1 MPNRNEHAFSPRY
14 RVEGPEEYD
23 SLKFERKE
31 KRAVEPA
38 KPIAAPERAVPAHAE
53 ALVSERGVLRPAG
66 AEEEAPEKRAVWIVH
81 GMGQQLRFETLDSLT
96 EGILSVAKRNPANA
110 NVAPIAQAVKIGDQ
124 IVERVKLTIAGLDHK
139 AKRRYELH
147 LYEAY
152 WAPVTEGV
160 AKLKDVVSFLFDGGT
175 RGILNCMKRFKLAM
189 FDRVCKFRIPF
200 RSAFFL
206 TVTMLV
212 LLALIWLNAVIV
224 AASSAQ
230 ISIFGA
236 TIKISSDQW
245 RLLASFASSMSAIA
259 ISFGGLL
266 FLAEL
271 CKAPSLKT
279 WRRVWLGFVSWAGAA
294 STIGAI
300 LVCAIFFGWDLLDA
314 DQFARYADGVR
325 EALQGLATAAIFA
338 ALAVIALAMLVR
350 AFKRSDRSRQPDF
363 HSSVVLYALLVAG
376 FVVLIFAA
384 AVPVLI
390 YFGSAEPMEWARRLP
405 HCFKNPWWVW
415 AFLGFV
421 SAQVRTLLVEYP
433 GDVAIYITPNKVDR
447 FDKVRAE
454 IKDIALKSATAVYTA
469 AAPGGNVPEYKKVAV
484 IGHSLGSVIAYDT
497 LNALINLDEL
507 SGRPLEIV
515 ERTCLFETFGSPLD
529 KIAFLFT
536 IQGKDS
542 FQIRGQ
548 LVEAVR
554 PMIRDYALRPFPWV
568 NVKSRNDIISG
579 PLKFYDLPENDAC
592 DCEELPAGVVPG
604 MPAGAQRAT
613 NATDRDAAVALVAH
627 VDYWKN
633 PKVWEE
639 LLARVAP

>member
-1 MPNRNEHAFSPRY
+1 MPRRDEHEFSPRY
-14 RVEGPEEYD
+14 RVEEPEEYD
-23 SLKFERKE
+23 ALTFER

-38 KPIAAPERAVPAHAE
+38 KPIAAPERATPAHATE
-53 ALVSERGVLRPAG
+53 LVADRGVLRPAK
-66 AEEEAPEKRAVWIVH
+66 AEEGAPEKRAVWIVH

-110 NVAPIAQAVKIGDQ
+110 NVAPTAQAVKIGDQ
-124 IVERVKLTIAGLDHK
+124 IVERVKLTIAGLDQH
-139 AKRRYELH
+139 ANTQYELH

-189 FDRVCKFRIPF
+189 FDRVCKFRIPP

-206 TVTMLV
+206 AVTMLV

-230 ISIFGA
+230 INVLGE
-236 TIKISSDQW
+236 KIGITQEQW
-245 RLLASFASSMSAIA
+245 RLLASFASSMSSIA

-279 WRRVWLGFVSWAGAA
+279 WRRLWLGFVSWAGAA
-294 STIGAI
+294 STVGAI
-300 LVCAIFFGWDLLDA
+300 LICAFFFGWDLLHPDR
-314 DQFARYADGVR
+314 FLRYAGGVR
-325 EALQGLATAAIFA
+325 EALQGLATASIFA
-338 ALAVIALAMLVR
+338 ALAVIAVAMFVR
-350 AFKRSDRSRQPDF
+350 ALKRSDRSRRPEFQNSWALF
-363 HSSVVLYALLVAG
+363 GLLVIG
-376 FVVLIFAA
+376 FLILVFAV

-390 YFGSAEPMEWARRLP
+390 YFGSDEPVEWAARLP
-405 HCFKNPWWVW
+405 QWFSNPWWVW

-433 GDVAIYITPNKVDR
+433 GDVAIYITPNKLDR
-447 FDKVRAE
+447 FDKVREE
-454 IKDIALKSATAVYTA
+454 IKGIALKSATAVYTA
-469 AAPGGNVPEYKKVAV
+469 AENGKPLYRNVAV
-484 IGHSLGSVIAYDT
+484 VGHSLGSVIAYDT

-507 SGRPLEIV
+507 SGRPLDIV

-529 KIAFLFT
+529 KISFLFT

-568 NVKSRNDIISG
+568 NVKSKNDIISG
-579 PLKFYDLPENDAC
+579 PLTFYDLPENDAC
-592 DCEELPAGVVPG
+592 DCENLPAGVVPG
-604 MPAGAQRAT
+604 MPPGAQRAIDV
-613 NATDRDAAVALVAH
+613 TDRDAAVALVAH

-633 PKVWEE
+633 ETVWEE
-639 LLARVAP
+639 LLARIAE

>member
-1 MPNRNEHAFSPRY
+1 MPRHDEHEFSPRY
-14 RVEGPEEYD
+14 RVEGPEGYD

-31 KRAVEPA
+31 KHAAEPV
-38 KPIAAPERAVPAHAE
+38 KPSAAPERAVPAHA
-53 ALVSERGVLRPAG
+53 LVAEGGVLRPAK

-81 GMGQQLRFETLDSLT
+81 GMGSQLRFETLDSLT

-110 NVAPIAQAVKIGDQ
+110 NVAPTAQAVKIGDQ
-124 IVERVKLTIAGLDHK
+124 IVERVKLTIAGLDQNANRK
-139 AKRRYELH
+139 YELH

-160 AKLKDVVSFLFDGGT
+160 AKLRDVVSFLFDGGT
-175 RGILNCMKRFKLAM
+175 RGILNWMKRFKLAM
-189 FDRVCKFRIPF
+189 FDRMCKFRIPF

-230 ISIFGA
+230 INVMGE
-236 TIKISSDQW
+236 KIGITLEQW

-259 ISFGGLL
+259 ISFGGVL

-271 CKAPSLKT
+271 CKAPRLKT
-279 WRRVWLGFVSWAGAA
+279 WRRLWLGFVSWAG
-294 STIGAI
+294 TIFTVLAI
-300 LVCAIFFGWDLLDA
+300 LICAVFFAWDLLDS
-314 DQFARYADGVR
+314 DEFLRYADGVR

-338 ALAVIALAMLVR
+338 ALAVVGLAMLVR
-350 AFKRSDRSRQPDF
+350 AIKRSDRSRRPDF
-363 HSSVVLYALLVAG
+363 HNSVVLYALLVAG
-376 FVVLIFAA
+376 FLVLIFAA
-384 AVPVLI
+384 AVPVMI
-390 YFGSAEPMEWARRLP
+390 YFGSDEPIEWAARLP
-405 HCFKNPWWVW
+405 HWFRNPWWVW

-421 SAQVRTLLVEYP
+421 SAKVRTLLVEYP
-433 GDVAIYITPNKVDR
+433 GDVAIYITPNKLDR
-447 FDKVRAE
+447 FDKVREE
-454 IKDIALKSATAVYTA
+454 IKDIAMKSATAVYTA

-542 FQIRGQ
+542 FQVRGQ

-592 DCEELPAGVVPG
+592 DCENLPMGVVPGLPAGV
-604 MPAGAQRAT
+604 QRAIEV
-613 NATDRDAAVALVAH
+613 TDRDAAVALAAH

-633 PKVWEE
+633 ETVWEE

>member
-1 MPNRNEHAFSPRY
+1 MPKHDEHGFSPRY
-14 RVEGPEEYD
+14 RVEEPEEYD
-23 SLKFERKE
+23 ALKFEPKE
-31 KRAVEPA
+31 KRAAEPA
-38 KPIAAPERAVPAHAE
+38 KPGAAPERAVPAHAE
-53 ALVSERGVLRPAG
+53 ALVAEGGRLRPTKAQEG
-66 AEEEAPEKRAVWIVH
+66 APERRAVWIVH
-81 GMGQQLRFETLDSLT
+81 GMGSQLRFETLDSLT

-110 NVAPIAQAVKIGDQ
+110 NVAPAAQAVKIGDQ
-124 IVERVKLTIAGLDHK
+124 IVERVKLTIAGMDPGANRK
-139 AKRRYELH
+139 YELH

-160 AKLKDVVSFLFDGGT
+160 AKLKDVISFLFDGGT
-175 RGILNCMKRFKLAM
+175 RGIFNWMKRFKLAM

-200 RSAFFL
+200 RSAGFL
-206 TVTMLV
+206 TLTMLV

-230 ISIFGA
+230 INVLGA
-236 TIKISSDQW
+236 KIAITAEQW

-259 ISFGGLL
+259 IAFGGLL

-271 CKAPSLKT
+271 CKAPRLQT
-279 WRRVWLGFVSWAGAA
+279 WRRLWLGFVSWAGAA

-300 LVCAIFFGWDLLDA
+300 LVCAWFFGWDLIDA
-314 DQFARYADGVR
+314 EEFSRYANGVR
-325 EALQGLATAAIFA
+325 EALQGLATAAIFG
-338 ALAVIALAMLVR
+338 ALAVVALAMLVR
-350 AFKRSDRSRQPDF
+350 AILRSDRSRRPEF
-363 HSSVVLYALLVAG
+363 HSSIVLYALLVAG
-376 FVVLIFAA
+376 FLILIFAV

-390 YFGSAEPMEWARRLP
+390 YFDSDEPMEWAARLP
-405 HCFKNPWWVW
+405 LWFSNPWWVW
-415 AFLGFV
+415 AFLGFL

-447 FDKVRAE
+447 FDKVRQE

-469 AAPGGNVPEYKKVAV
+469 AEGGEPLYGKIGV

-507 SGRPLEIV
+507 SGRPLGIV

-579 PLKFYDLPENDAC
+579 PLTFYDLPENDAC
-592 DCEELPAGVVPG
+592 DCEQLAAGVVPG
-604 MPAGAQRAT
+604 LPAGAQRAIEV
-613 NATDRDAAVALVAH
+613 TDRDAAVALAAH

-633 PKVWEE
+633 ETVWEE
-639 LLARVAP
+639 LLRRVAP